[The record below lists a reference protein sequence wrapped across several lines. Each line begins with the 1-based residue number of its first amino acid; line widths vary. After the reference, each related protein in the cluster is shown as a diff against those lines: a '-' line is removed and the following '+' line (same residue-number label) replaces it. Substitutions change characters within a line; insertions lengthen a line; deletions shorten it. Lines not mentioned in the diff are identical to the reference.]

1 VSVAELTAET
11 LLTEKPQSQAM
22 IIWRR
27 FRKHRL
33 ALAGLGVIFSL
44 LILSFASPVIAPY
57 DPITYQDLAN
67 RNAAPSAAHLMGTDE
82 LGRDVLSRLLYAGR
96 ISLTV
101 AVTATV
107 VTEVFGAFIGAVS
120 GFYGGWVDSVIQR
133 ITEFMISM
141 PLLPILLVFS
151 SLLRGI
157 TIPLVPPEFASVVVI
172 IVVLSTFGWMGPC
185 RQARG
190 MVLSLRRME
199 FTEASQALGMTDL
212 RIILR
217 HMIPNALPPL
227 IVDATLALGGYII
240 LESALSFLGFGVQPP
255 QPTWGNMLYDYQRD
269 MWMQPLKVFFPGLTI
284 FMASLSFNY
293 AGDGLR
299 DAVDPRLKK

>member
-1 VSVAELTAET
+1 LSVAELTAET
-11 LLTEKPQSQAM
+11 LLTVEPQSQGM

-33 ALAGLGVIFSL
+33 ALAGLGVIL
-44 LILSFASPVIAPY
+44 TLVVLSFAAPIIAPY
-57 DPITYQDLAN
+57 DPITYQDLTN
-67 RNAAPSAAHLMGTDE
+67 RNAGPSLDHLMGTDE

-101 AVTATV
+101 AITATLL
-107 VTEVFGAFIGAVS
+107 TEVFGAFIGAVS
-120 GFYGGWVDSVIQR
+120 GFYGGWVDMIIQR
-133 ITEFMISM
+133 FTEFMISM
-141 PLLPILLVFS
+141 PTLPLLLVVS
-151 SLLRGI
+151 SLLRGVR
-157 TIPLVPPEFASVVVI
+157 IPFVPAQFTSVVVI
-172 IVVLSTFGWMGPC
+172 IVVLSLFGWMGPC

-199 FTEASQALGMTDL
+199 FTEASQALGMSDL
-212 RIILR
+212 RIIAR

-240 LESALSFLGFGVQPP
+240 YESALSFLGFGVQPP
-255 QPTWGNMLYDYQRD
+255 EPTWGNMLNEYQRD
-269 MWMQPLKVFFPGLTI
+269 MWLQPLKVFFPGLSI
-284 FMASLSFNY
+284 FLASLSFNY